1 MFYNDSDIFLI
12 LRKTKMVEV
21 VLAICA
27 KCGGKDDGNY
37 DVVDQKAG
45 GYYIVLMLIML

>member
-1 MFYNDSDIFLI
+1 MKSGII
-12 LRKTKMVEV
+12 V
-21 VLAICA
+21 ICLLSS
-27 KCGGKDDGNY
+27 GKDDGNY